1 MRDRISA
8 VRRNE
13 SGFTL
18 IELLIVIVILGVL
31 AGAVVFAVKGIKD
44 RGTAAA
50 CTSDKKV
57 VEVAA
62 EAYYAKY
69 NKYPAGADDTARL
82 NVLKTEGLIKD
93 VPGGN
98 GYTITLTDTGVVGPA
113 SCTP

>member
-1 MRDRISA
+1 MRAWKCSDLPIYVPGQLIA
-8 VRRNE
+8 VPSTALTTLE
-13 SGFTL
+13 SPCGIALAQFGAASGFTL

-62 EAYYAKY
+62 EAYYASTTSTR
-69 NKYPAGADDTARL
+69 PAPTTRL
-82 NVLKTEGLIKD
+82 
-93 VPGGN
+93 
-98 GYTITLTDTGVVGPA
+98 A
-113 SCTP
+113 STC